1 MEIIEVDSKKLKK
14 QYIDFIYD
22 LYKDDENFCD
32 MNLLFVKNFL
42 YQQDSYSRR
51 CTVKP
56 IMILDEGEVKLEG
69 IYVVDET
76 DIIKLSFVEFRRNAS
91 KYLQELIAYSKKVI
105 KEFGKKK
112 VVVGIN
118 GQISY
123 GLGVLTNNYNRNF
136 EFNSNYNLDYYA
148 QEMDAAFP
156 IMKRAFSYNYVAT
169 HSLSM
174 FDNDM
179 LKQVYDNFQFRYFNV
194 REFKKEMLLFGELC
208 HQSLKKTPYYSEKT
222 PYEMYELMKQMK
234 FIFKK
239 EDIIFVQKDGKDI
252 GFVYTHPDYAEL
264 FNRPKLNYATFYLKY
279 LFKKTHNVIYNIIG
293 VLPEYQKTGLAIALI
308 HKSILMRQETYPA
321 GVSSFILEENIP
333 STMLCKKLSTGINKE
348 FHLYE
353 IEGENV

>member
-136 EFNSNYNLDYYA
+136 EL
-148 QEMDAAFP
+148 
-156 IMKRAFSYNYVAT
+156 RARNGCR
-169 HSLSM
+169 LP
-174 FDNDM
+174 DN
-179 LKQVYDNFQFRYFNV
+179 
-194 REFKKEMLLFGELC
+194 E
-208 HQSLKKTPYYSEKT
+208 
-222 PYEMYELMKQMK
+222 
-234 FIFKK
+234 
-239 EDIIFVQKDGKDI
+239 
-252 GFVYTHPDYAEL
+252 A
-264 FNRPKLNYATFYLKY
+264 
-279 LFKKTHNVIYNIIG
+279 G
-293 VLPEYQKTGLAIALI
+293 VL
-308 HKSILMRQETYPA
+308 
-321 GVSSFILEENIP
+321 V
-333 STMLCKKLSTGINKE
+333 
-348 FHLYE
+348 
-353 IEGENV
+353 